1 MSRQNGAAAH
11 GTAPRNARE
20 FKGFSLNGGEG
31 FCAPFAGG
39 GKLGTGLFVKAGS
52 ARRARFQK
60 GFLSVPMRAFA
71 GHTRDSR
78 RPPDFPLCGCGFR
91 RGFAQAVFPGF
102 ALLCAANSAKGGI
115 SAFRERRIRGARG
128 SAIPSI
134 CPRPVSR
141 KSRRYRRLKLST
153 PLGNFALQLFRR
165 PARVSGK
172 CRDFRIGIVGNFLY
186 RVLRGRPEGKTAPGI
201 RILLRGSR
209 PRC

>member
-52 ARRARFQK
+52 ARARKISERVSFCSHARLCRTYTRFSATAGFSALRLRIPARFCAG
-60 GFLSVPMRAFA
+60 GFS
-71 GHTRDSR
+71 
-78 RPPDFPLCGCGFR
+78 
-91 RGFAQAVFPGF
+91 GF

-153 PLGNFALQLFRR
+153 PPRKFRFA
-165 PARVSGK
+165 AV
-172 CRDFRIGIVGNFLY
+172 
-186 RVLRGRPEGKTAPGI
+186 
-201 RILLRGSR
+201 
-209 PRC
+209 